1 MKKVLIVS
9 HAMELGGVE
18 KSLLGLL
25 NAFDDKKY
33 QIDLF
38 LLRHEGELFEYIPK
52 NVNIL
57 PEIPA
62 YTVLARPLI
71 KVVKEKHIL
80 LAIARTYGKV
90 KAILYEKFHSFQD
103 SGVELEYSHK
113 YTCAFMPKIQKKKEY
128 DIAISFLTPHY
139 FVWKR
144 VKAKKKIAWIHTD
157 YSRIQINIKSEEK
170 MWSAYNYIVSIS
182 KDAARSFRKVFPM
195 LENKI
200 VIIENILPVKIIQQ
214 QMNEFDITDEM
225 KGKGI
230 KLLSIGRYCKAKNFD
245 NIPDI
250 CKKILKSGIEV
261 TWYIIGYG
269 SDEVIIKKHIIE
281 KKMQNNIILLGKKEN
296 PYPYIKACDVY
307 VQPSRYEGKSV
318 AVREAQLLGKPVII
332 TNYETAQSQL
342 ENGVDGFIVPLN
354 NEACAEQMVS
364 ILKDKIKLNK
374 ISNVCSARDY
384 SNQGEIKKLYALI
397 EQRKQ

>member
-9 HAMELGGVE
+9 HAMELGGAE

-25 NAFDDKKY
+25 NAFDDKRY
-33 QIDLF
+33 QVDLF
-38 LLRHEGELFEYIPK
+38 LLRHEGELFEYIPN

-57 PEIPA
+57 PEISA

-71 KVVKEKHIL
+71 KIVKEKHML
-80 LAIARTYGKV
+80 LASARIYGKI
-90 KAILYEKFHSFQD
+90 KATLYEKCHSFQD
-103 SGVELEYSHK
+103 SGVGLEYSHK
-113 YTCAFMPKIQKKKEY
+113 YTCAFMPMIQKEKEY

-144 VKAKKKIAWIHTD
+144 VKAKQKIAWIHTD
-157 YSRIQINIKSEEK
+157 YSKIQIDIKSEEK

-182 KDAARSFRKVFPM
+182 KDAARSFTNVFPM

-200 VIIENILPVKIIQQ
+200 VIIENILPVKLVQR
-214 QMNEFDITDEM
+214 QMNECDVSDEM
-225 KGKGI
+225 NGI
-230 KLLSIGRYCKAKNFD
+230 GLKLLSIGRYCKAKNFD
-245 NIPDI
+245 NVPDI
-250 CKKILKSGIEV
+250 CAKILNSGIKI

-269 SDEVIIKKHIIE
+269 ADEAIIKKQIIE
-281 KKMQNNIILLGKKEN
+281 KNMQKNIILLGKKEN

-364 ILKDKIKLNK
+364 ILKNKKKLNE
-374 ISNVCSARDY
+374 ISNVCSRKDY
-384 SNQGEIKKLYALI
+384 SNQEEIEKLYTLI
-397 EQRKQ
+397 V